1 LIVLPESALFDVG
14 YLQRSCGEPISYQ
27 CPEDG
32 GVLAY
37 DGQGQFACSIC
48 FKVVEPI
55 VTCVRCKEVLTVKP
69 NHDER
74 VCLSAQAYRNNK
86 GNLLPA
92 FAPTDEPIWAF
103 RVSSSGL
110 TQVATEVSLRNKFSN
125 GDLSESTEVS
135 SPQQDTFKL
144 ARDTVEF
151 SDALVE
157 GLRRAS
163 QREADARAER
173 LKEHNLRASDAE
185 PAPIITPPAP
195 GAKGV
200 AYKVFAVLL
209 VILAIAAVGYAWNAK
224 IEFDKKVA
232 QIELSNQ
239 LQKQQDD
246 LARKKLEIER
256 AQKEEALRAQRLAEA
271 NNKAKEEAAKAAA
284 AEALQIEL
292 TRKLQ
297 QQEAEFRRKNL
308 QIEREQKEAA
318 LQAQRLVEAN
328 NKAKEEAARV
338 AAAEALQLE
347 LTRKLQ
353 QQEAELRRKN
363 LEIEREQK
371 EAALRKLEDLSKN
384 FVTKYFDTWSS
395 NEQTSLNFV
404 NNAYSNTVDFYGARV
419 TNTEVI
425 RQKVAFVKRWPVRTY
440 KERSNTTVIQC
451 NQVNKIC
458 SISGLVDW
466 SAQSSERNAKSWG
479 FSSYEL
485 VLDLADVAI
494 RVIKEDGKTDP
505 QNIRTGLV
513 HTQTRPVEGGTTQ
526 RPATRGIESLDGAW
540 YSAEWKYGYVL
551 KNGVGTATS
560 SNSQNFQVGQ
570 NIIQLRATSDTTFV
584 GQQVYMDGKFY
595 NVNVTLRPDGHL
607 YFEGDRNVSW
617 VMRRVVDKISVK
629 AELYF
634 ALDQASISVEGQKL
648 LDNVVSRA
656 STIILESIFLQG
668 FSASIGSA
676 EDSRNLSLRRASAV
690 KAYLVSR
697 GVQPGT
703 IYIEGKGAQ
712 NPAGDNNT
720 AAGRAMNNRVLIE
733 IIGARR

>member
-1 LIVLPESALFDVG
+1 MIVLPEAALFDAG

-27 CPEDG
+27 CSEDG

-48 FKVVEPI
+48 FKVMEPI

-92 FAPTDEPIWAF
+92 FVPTDEPIWAF
-103 RVSSSGL
+103 RVSSSGS
-110 TQVATEVSLRNKFSN
+110 TQVATEVALRNKF
-125 GDLSESTEVS
+125 LSGELAASTEVS

-144 ARDTVEF
+144 ARDTIEF
-151 SDALVE
+151 GDALVE
-157 GLRRAS
+157 GLQRAT

-173 LKEHNLRASDAE
+173 LKEHNLRASEAA

-200 AYKVFAVLL
+200 AYKIFAVLL

-232 QIELSNQ
+232 QIELNNQ

-256 AQKEEALRAQRLAEA
+256 AQKEEALREQRLAEA

-284 AEALQIEL
+284 AEARQLEL

-297 QQEAEFRRKNL
+297 QQEAELRRKNL
-308 QIEREQKEAA
+308 EIETEQKEAA

-328 NKAKEEAARV
+328 NKAKEEAAKV

-347 LTRKLQ
+347 LAKKLQ
-353 QQEAELRRKN
+353 QQDDLNRKK

-371 EAALRKLEDLSKN
+371 DAALRKLEDLSKN
-384 FVTKYFDTWSS
+384 FLTKYFDTWSS

-404 NNAYSNTVDFYGARV
+404 NNAYSNVVDFYGTRV
-419 TNTEVI
+419 TNDEVI
-425 RQKVAFVKRWPVRTY
+425 RQKVAFVKRWPVRAY

-466 SAQSSERNAKSWG
+466 SAQSNERNAKSWG

-494 RVIKEDGKTDP
+494 RVIKENGKTDP

-584 GQQVYMDGKFY
+584 GQQVYMDGRFY

-634 ALDQASISVEGQKL
+634 ALDQSSISVEGQKL
-648 LDNVVSRA
+648 LDSVASRA
-656 STIILESIFLQG
+656 STILLESIFLQG

-676 EDSRNLSLRRASAV
+676 EDIRILSLRRAAAV
-690 KAYLVSR
+690 KTYLVSR
-697 GVQPGT
+697 GIQPGT

-712 NPAGDNNT
+712 NPVGDNNT

-733 IIGARR
+733 IIGTRR

>member
-1 LIVLPESALFDVG
+1 LIALPEAALFDAG

-32 GVLAY
+32 GPLAY

-55 VTCVRCKEVLTVKP
+55 VTCIRCKEVLTVKP

-92 FAPTDEPIWAF
+92 FAPTDELIWAF
-103 RVSSSGL
+103 RVLPSSSV
-110 TQVATEVSLRNKFSN
+110 QVLTEVALRNKFSN

-157 GLRRAS
+157 GLQRVS
-163 QREADARAER
+163 QREADARAKR

-185 PAPIITPPAP
+185 FDPVITPPAP
-195 GAKGV
+195 SSKGV

-209 VILAIAAVGYAWNAK
+209 VIMAIAAVGYAWNAK

-232 QIELSNQ
+232 QIELNNQ

-256 AQKEEALRAQRLAEA
+256 AQKEEALRTQLLADA
-271 NNKAKEEAAKAAA
+271 NIRAKEEAAKAAA
-284 AEALQIEL
+284 ARTIKEVPSQRQPVE
-292 TRKLQ
+292 TETQ
-297 QQEAEFRRKNL
+297 QQRS
-308 QIEREQKEAA
+308 
-318 LQAQRLVEAN
+318 
-328 NKAKEEAARV
+328 AARGV
-338 AAAEALQLE
+338 QL
-347 LTRKLQ
+347 
-353 QQEAELRRKN
+353 
-363 LEIEREQK
+363 
-371 EAALRKLEDLSKN
+371 
-384 FVTKYFDTWSS
+384 
-395 NEQTSLNFV
+395 
-404 NNAYSNTVDFYGARV
+404 
-419 TNTEVI
+419 
-425 RQKVAFVKRWPVRTY
+425 
-440 KERSNTTVIQC
+440 
-451 NQVNKIC
+451 
-458 SISGLVDW
+458 
-466 SAQSSERNAKSWG
+466 
-479 FSSYEL
+479 
-485 VLDLADVAI
+485 
-494 RVIKEDGKTDP
+494 
-505 QNIRTGLV
+505 
-513 HTQTRPVEGGTTQ
+513 
-526 RPATRGIESLDGAW
+526 LDGAW
-540 YSAEWKYGYVL
+540 YSSEWKYGYVL

-560 SNSQNFQVGQ
+560 TNSQNFQIGQ

-595 NVNVTLRPDGHL
+595 NVSVTLRPDGHL
-607 YFEGDRNVSW
+607 YFEGDRSVSW
-617 VMRRVVDKISVK
+617 VMRRVVDKITVKDKISVK

-634 ALDQASISVEGQKL
+634 VLDQTSIPVEGQKL
-648 LDNVVSRA
+648 LDHVVSRA
-656 STIILESIFLQG
+656 ATILLDSIVLQG

-676 EDSRNLSLRRASAV
+676 EDSRNLSLRRAAAV

-697 GVQPGT
+697 GIQPGT

-733 IIGARR
+733 IIGTLR